1 MGQIGP
7 LQVKGEGMG
16 LIGPLQVKGEGMGH
30 MFESNPCLIPKPM

>member
-16 LIGPLQVKGEGMGH
+16 VIGPLQVKGEGIGH
-30 MFESNPCLIPKPM
+30 MFESNPCLIPKSM